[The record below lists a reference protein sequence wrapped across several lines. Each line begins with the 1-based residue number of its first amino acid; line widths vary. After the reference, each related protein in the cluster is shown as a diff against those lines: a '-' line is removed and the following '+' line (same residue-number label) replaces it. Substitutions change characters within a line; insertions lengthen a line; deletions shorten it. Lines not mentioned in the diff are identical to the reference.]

1 MEEVLGHRTGLVKAG
16 TSYENGVSQ
25 RPSLGQKQGP
35 PSFFLSERNEILTL
49 FFYQSR
55 ADFPRLSP
63 QKFNLEIMG
72 ADHQREGVPAE
83 RGHPCPREI
92 SRETVRQLALKTPG
106 ARPLVPC
113 GNAPAG
119 LSAAWVDLERDTL
132 PTPAGCNHIPPHPV
146 PPSALVH
153 AAYTGPKSP
162 ELASPILCARTI
174 LPPLLSSSKP
184 AG

>member
-1 MEEVLGHRTGLVKAG
+1 MRMGCPRDPPWGRNRAHQ
-16 TSYENGVSQ
+16 VSF
-25 RPSLGQKQGP
+25 SLNVTR
-35 PSFFLSERNEILTL
+35 FLP

-119 LSAAWVDLERDTL
+119 LSAAWVDLEKDTL